1 MGPTSQA
8 VHGEFTASEHDT
20 GTRQPTPSAPART
33 AAACTWQAV
42 RMRRTGVLTVCWL
55 AVASVVAACGA
66 GPSIRPDVAVVQD
79 VGGEQQVEPEE
90 SDPGAAELPVP
101 QNDLAWRDC
110 TAETVG
116 AFALPSGPTGLV
128 LECAQIPAPIDVT
141 GAVPG
146 SFPLGVVRAR
156 IADTPTDVAPLVVT
170 TGSDLPSSRAL
181 AALATGPMSAIL
193 TARPLVAIDR
203 RGLGMSQEIDCI
215 FGADRRALAD
225 LGQFGRSGD
234 ASDRV
239 AELGR
244 QATISCTDYLQPQQ
258 LMFGTSNAAS
268 DIEQL
273 RRAWDVDRLGLLGIG
288 NGATVALA
296 YAAAYP
302 GGVGRLI
309 LDSPA
314 AATADAELLAESSA
328 RGAEAAVDEFSR
340 RCAALECSLG
350 ADPRGAIEELYGRAA
365 DGLLAPV
372 SSNALLTAITA
383 FLGTPRADLQARIR
397 ELSDILS
404 AARDG
409 DVMPL
414 LESVGAAEA
423 MLSTDGQWVSRCS
436 DGQRW
441 PTPMRAAELQ
451 ENWSATYPLFGG
463 DAAVAATS
471 CAAWPSMAAPPLP
484 AALDVP
490 VLVTSAAAD
499 PIVGNAG
506 LESVT
511 GALTASGIR
520 WAALAWQGAGYSAT
534 LHSTCAQSRAEAYLA
549 DGVLPPNGSLC
560 PA

>member
-1 MGPTSQA
+1 
-8 VHGEFTASEHDT
+8 
-20 GTRQPTPSAPART
+20 
-33 AAACTWQAV
+33 
-42 RMRRTGVLTVCWL
+42 MRRTGVLAVCWL

-79 VGGEQQVEPEE
+79 VGGEQPAEPEQR
-90 SDPGAAELPVP
+90 DPGTAQLPVP

-110 TAETVG
+110 TAETIDG
-116 AFALPSGPTGLV
+116 FALPPGPAGLV
-128 LECAQIPAPIDVT
+128 LECAQVPAPIDVT
-141 GAVPG
+141 GTVPG
-146 SFPLGVVRAR
+146 TFPLGVLRAR
-156 IADTPTDVAPLVVT
+156 LSETPGDVAPLVVT

-181 AALATGPMSAIL
+181 AALATGPMSATL
-193 TARPLVAIDR
+193 TARPLVAVDR

-215 FGADRRALAD
+215 FGADRRALSD
-225 LGQFGRSGD
+225 LGQFGRSGE

-258 LMFGTSNAAS
+258 LMFGASHAAS

-302 GGVGRLI
+302 GGVGRLL

-314 AATADAELLAESSA
+314 AATADAELLAESAA
-328 RGAEAAVDEFSR
+328 RGAEAAVDDFAR

-350 ADPRGAIEELYGRAA
+350 PDPRGAIEDLYGRAA

-372 SSNALLTAITA
+372 SSNALLTALTA

-397 ELSDILS
+397 ELSDILA

-414 LESVGAAEA
+414 LESVGTAEA
-423 MLSTDGQWVSRCS
+423 MLTTDGQWVSQCS

-441 PTPMRAAELQ
+441 PTAMRAAELQ
-451 ENWSATYPLFGG
+451 KSWSTTYPLFGS

-471 CAAWPSMAAPPLP
+471 CAAWPSMAPPPLP

-506 LESVT
+506 LDSVT

-520 WAALAWQGAGYSAT
+520 WTALAWQGAGYSAT
-534 LHSTCAQSRAEAYLA
+534 LHSACAQSRAEAYVA
-549 DGVLPPNGSLC
+549 NGELPPNGSLC